1 MLSRSERQ
9 RAMAS
14 IQTGGP
20 DGVTLHGIE
29 LRRRYAGDRD
39 PAGLRH
45 GKGRYEFPNPAYTY
59 EGDFHHGR
67 KHGVGTFTTPD
78 GGRYVGEFV
87 DDEITGRGERAWGD
101 GRTYV
106 GTFTLGEMNGEGR
119 LTRPDGGSYDGG
131 WRANRRHGRGVDT
144 HGPTGD
150 TYDGEW
156 VDGKRHGVGVA
167 VLRRSAGGE
176 ETYEGAWERDER
188 HGEGRMENRSTGETY
203 SGGWREGK
211 RHGVGVGRH
220 RLGVTGGAS
229 STATTTDDARFV
241 DYEGEYVDDFPIAIP
256 NVCGLEV
263 LTPRPPRGDDEPEPE
278 PVAEGEDPP
287 EWGSA
292 LNPMA
297 VVQGERVPGPLRL
310 TVRLPYVPP
319 APEEAGGGGDS
330 PGSGDGAGE
339 AGEDADAAGEDA
351 DDNAAGDAADDDA
364 ETPPEPPKLGP
375 VATHETGRTFRC
387 FLRAGA
393 PSREE
398 DPPPGDDAPASSTTE
413 GGAGWSYGRWTY
425 GDEVQ
430 CAGSEDWTF
439 ATSGGVCDV
448 DEVVTIGEDVEPG
461 AYALEVRDVTPG
473 WYGDL
478 GRCNSVHVVL
488 DVRPKPETE
497 EGEDGD
503 GAAAG

>member
-1 MLSRSERQ
+1 
-9 RAMAS
+9 MAS

-29 LRRRYAGDRD
+29 LVRRYAGDRD

-59 EGDFHHGR
+59 EGDFRRGR

-87 DDEITGRGERAWGD
+87 NDEITGRGERAWGD

-119 LTRPDGGSYDGG
+119 LIRPDGGSYEGG
-131 WRANRRHGRGVDT
+131 WRMNRRHGRGVDT
-144 HGPTGD
+144 HGPTGS

-156 VDGKRHGVGVA
+156 VDDKRHGRGVA
-167 VLRRSAGGE
+167 VLRSGRGGD
-176 ETYEGAWERDER
+176 ETYDGAWERDER
-188 HGEGRMENRSTGETY
+188 HGEGRMENGSTGEAY
-203 SGGWREGK
+203 HGGWREGK

-220 RLGVTGGAS
+220 RLGAS
-229 STATTTDDARFV
+229 SVPGATATDEGAFV
-241 DYEGEYVDDFPIAIP
+241 DYEGEYVDDAPIAIP
-256 NVCGLEV
+256 TICRLEV
-263 LTPRPPRGDDEPEPE
+263 FAERPPRGDDDPEPA
-278 PVAEGEDPP
+278 PVAEGEEPP

-292 LNPMA
+292 LDPMA

-310 TVRLPYVPP
+310 TARTPYSPP
-319 APEEAGGGGDS
+319 DGN
-330 PGSGDGAGE
+330 GDGDGE
-339 AGEDADAAGEDA
+339 AGEDAAGEDPDAAGEDA
-351 DDNAAGDAADDDA
+351 DDTAGAADDTAGDADDA
-364 ETPPEPPKLGP
+364 ETPPEPPKPKLGP

-393 PSREE
+393 PERVDEE
-398 DPPPGDDAPASSTTE
+398 ADPDTR
-413 GGAGWSYGRWTY
+413 AGWSYGRWTY
-425 GDEVQ
+425 GDEVHV
-430 CAGSEDWTF
+430 AGSEDWTF
-439 ATSGGVCDV
+439 TTSGGECDV
-448 DEVVTIGEDVEPG
+448 DGVTIGEDIGPG
-461 AYALEVRDVTPG
+461 VFTLEVRDVTPG

-497 EGEDGD
+497 GDDGD
-503 GAAAG
+503 GAAGE

>member
-1 MLSRSERQ
+1 
-9 RAMAS
+9 MAS

-263 LTPRPPRGDDEPEPE
+263 LTPRPPRG
-278 PVAEGEDPP
+278 GC
-287 EWGSA
+287 
-292 LNPMA
+292 
-297 VVQGERVPGPLRL
+297 
-310 TVRLPYVPP
+310 TP
-319 APEEAGGGGDS
+319 AP
-330 PGSGDGAGE
+330 
-339 AGEDADAAGEDA
+339 
-351 DDNAAGDAADDDA
+351 
-364 ETPPEPPKLGP
+364 
-375 VATHETGRTFRC
+375 R
-387 FLRAGA
+387 
-393 PSREE
+393 
-398 DPPPGDDAPASSTTE
+398 
-413 GGAGWSYGRWTY
+413 
-425 GDEVQ
+425 
-430 CAGSEDWTF
+430 
-439 ATSGGVCDV
+439 
-448 DEVVTIGEDVEPG
+448 
-461 AYALEVRDVTPG
+461 
-473 WYGDL
+473 
-478 GRCNSVHVVL
+478 
-488 DVRPKPETE
+488 
-497 EGEDGD
+497 
-503 GAAAG
+503 